1 MLLRIITNI
10 RNLKW
15 DNAILE
21 LIVVAV
27 GLLMAFQV
35 DRWWE
40 ARHDRETEQQYI
52 DRLIDDLESD
62 LENLADAVG
71 SAEFRLSLA
80 RLLMDVAESP
90 ELATQSPVKF
100 IIAVQQAAFT
110 YTPALNSNTFDE
122 LRSTGNLGLL
132 RDTEL
137 KNTLFDYYRFDE
149 GQRQFL
155 NLQHMQEFRHFQ
167 LGAGVLTNQQLRQAH
182 VDWGVVSADEFEEFR
197 GHAVD
202 LVGVQAAAERLQA
215 NDSFVAWLPIA
226 HEMQLEL
233 ARINNDRQQ
242 RANELLEI
250 LNRLQN
256 EDWSAS

>member
-1 MLLRIITNI
+1 MLLRIITNL
-10 RNLKW
+10 RNLRW
-15 DNAILE
+15 DNAVLE

-62 LENLADAVG
+62 VENLAGAVG
-71 SAEFRLSLA
+71 RAEFRLSLA

-90 ELATQSPVKF
+90 ELATQSPVDF

-110 YTPALNSNTFDE
+110 YTPALTSNTFDE

-137 KNTLFDYYRFDE
+137 KNSLFDYYRFDAS
-149 GQRQFL
+149 QRQFQS
-155 NLQHMQEFRHFQ
+155 LQLMQEIRHFEF
-167 LGAGVLTNQQLRQAH
+167 GAGILTNKQRRQAH
-182 VDWGVVSADEFEEFR
+182 DDWGVVSAEEILEFR
-197 GHAVD
+197 NDTPD
-202 LVGVQAAAERLQA
+202 LVAVQAAAERLQA
-215 NDSFVAWLPIA
+215 NDKFVAWLPIA
-226 HEMQLEL
+226 HQMQLEL
-233 ARINNDRQQ
+233 ARINSERQQ
-242 RANELLEI
+242 RANVLLDI
-250 LNRLQN
+250 LRKLRNNDQ
-256 EDWSAS
+256 SAS